1 MNEER
6 INKIERDLAVMNNT
20 QKSMSE
26 SLERISKSLERIS
39 ETHTEIKL
47 INQRAEA
54 DGKRITR
61 IEGIISKVT
70 WLVVTPLIAGV
81 IALYVK
87 GK

>member
-1 MNEER
+1 MNEDR
-6 INKIERDLAVMNNT
+6 IGKIEKDLAVMANT
-20 QKSMSE
+20 VQSISHSMEKISR
-26 SLERISKSLERIS
+26 SLEKIS

-47 INQRAEA
+47 INQRAET

-61 IEGIISKVT
+61 LEGIIAKVT

>member
-20 QKSMSE
+20 QKSMSD
-26 SLERISKSLERIS
+26 SLERISQSLERIS
-39 ETHTEIKL
+39 ETHSEIKL
-47 INQRAEA
+47 INQRAET
-54 DGKRITR
+54 DSKRITR